1 MGDAGREA
9 VRTVAAGEVVAAQEP
24 GGPRGPDA
32 SWLIVQRLDDLRRA
46 QDDLRADMKALDA
59 KIDAARA
66 EQRAE
71 ISSVRAEIAT
81 LRNWSLGLLLLAIL
95 GLLAKPLIPGV

>member
-1 MGDAGREA
+1 M
-9 VRTVAAGEVVAAQEP
+9 AAGEGVAAQEP

-32 SWLIVQRLDDLRRA
+32 SRLIVQRLDDLRRA
-46 QDDLRADMKALDA
+46 QDDLRPDMKALDA
-59 KIDAARA
+59 KIDAGRA

-71 ISSVRAEIAT
+71 ITSVRAEIAT

-95 GLLAKPLIPGV
+95 GLLAKLLIPGV